1 MERATLLSYLLLISR
16 PYNLGFEINY
26 IRRCMVC
33 GGVMIGRARQ
43 RSILWMGDRAS
54 NNPSVFTITEMAPTR
69 AFFWL
74 KAPTSAFT
82 LKTLLRH
89 YAKQA
94 LTPRSLKLGPRR
106 NYHEGRAVW
115 LA

>member
-1 MERATLLSYLLLISR
+1 MLKVVSKQVERATVLTYLLLISR

-54 NNPSVFTITEMAPTR
+54 NKSSVFTITEKAPTR

-74 KAPTSAFT
+74 KARSSTFT
-82 LKTLLRH
+82 FKTLC
-89 YAKQA
+89 
-94 LTPRSLKLGPRR
+94 
-106 NYHEGRAVW
+106 
-115 LA
+115 